1 MRGCVIDVDEPGSR
15 TEPFLAGGGQMGAL
29 IRAYDWSTSSLGPPE
44 NWPQSLRTVVR
55 LMLTTGNPIYV
66 FWGADS
72 ACLYNDAYA
81 RSIGPE
87 RHPSS
92 LGRPGLQV
100 WAEIWDIIGP
110 QIEQVMS
117 GRGATWHENHL
128 VPITRR
134 GRREDVYWTYSYS
147 PIDDETAPHG
157 IGGVLVVCAETTRE
171 VLAAR
176 RAAAER
182 DYFARLFE
190 QAPSFMAMLRGPEHR
205 FEKIN
210 PGYMKLIGHRDVIG
224 KTVAEALPDAVAS
237 GYLDLLDE
245 AYRTGNAYVG
255 SGAKYS
261 AQPVIGGPIDER
273 YIDFV
278 CQPIV
283 DPDGATTGIF
293 IEGFDVTGRKRVE
306 AELRDLNATLNLRI
320 EEATSK
326 LRASEALIQT
336 FFDHSSEC
344 HAVLAETREGS
355 FRYEEINPA
364 SLRLYGKTRTEVI
377 GRLTEDVV
385 GPEVGATLNQHFA
398 ACLSSGLPY
407 CYERIQGNKI
417 VEAVATP
424 VPEIPGHA
432 RHVVVSAR
440 DVTESRHLEEQL
452 RQAQKMEAIG
462 QLTGGLAHDFNNLLA
477 GILGSLELS
486 QRRLAEGRVDA
497 LGKYIDAAQGAA
509 RRAASLTQR
518 LLAFSR
524 RQTLD
529 ARAVNLNRVVAE
541 MEELIRRTVGPSI
554 HVEVIGA
561 SGLWPALVDPAQL
574 DSALLNLCIN
584 ARDAMPDGGRLTL
597 ETANKRIDDR
607 AAATHNLAAGQ
618 YVSLCVTD
626 TGTGMTSEIIARIF
640 DPFFTTKPL
649 GEGTG
654 LGLSMVYG
662 FTRQSGGEVRVYSE
676 LGKGTTMCLYLPRHT
691 GEAAADD
698 PVSTPAVSVSV
709 GNNQTVLVIDDEP
722 LLRMLIAEVLVDE
735 GYNVV
740 EAHDGPSGLKILQ
753 SSEPINL
760 LITDVGL
767 PGGMN
772 GRQVAEAARALRP
785 GLKMLFITGYAE
797 NSVLGNKLVE
807 PGMKV
812 LTKPFAA
819 DDLTRVVREL
829 IASA

>member
-1 MRGCVIDVDEPGSR
+1 MRGCVIDVDELDSR

-29 IRAYDWSTSSLGPPE
+29 MRAHDWSTSSLGPPE
-44 NWPQSLRTVVR
+44 NWQQSLRTVVR

-87 RHPSS
+87 RHPCS

-100 WAEIWDIIGP
+100 WAEIWHIIGP

-157 IGGVLVVCAETTRE
+157 IGGVLVVCAETTPE

-182 DYFARLFE
+182 DDFARLFA

-205 FEKIN
+205 FEKTN

-245 AYRTGNAYVG
+245 AYRTGKAYVG
-255 SGAKYS
+255 SGANYS

-273 YIDFV
+273 YVDFV
-278 CQPIV
+278 FQPIV

-293 IEGFDVTGRKRVE
+293 IEGFDVTGRKQVE

-320 EEATSK
+320 EEATRK
-326 LRASEALIQT
+326 LRATEALIQT

-344 HAVLAETREGS
+344 HAVLAETRDGR

-364 SLRLYGKTRTEVI
+364 TLRLYGKTRAEVI

-385 GPEVGATLNQHFA
+385 GPKMGATLNQHFA

-554 HVEVIGA
+554 HIEVIGA

-607 AAATHNLAAGQ
+607 AAVTHNLTAGQ

-626 TGTGMTSEIIARIF
+626 TGTGMTPEVIARIF

-698 PVSTPAVSVSV
+698 PASTPAASASV
-709 GNNQTVLVIDDEP
+709 GNNETVLVIDDEP
-722 LLRMLIAEVLVDE
+722 LLRMLIAEVLADE

-772 GRQVAEAARALRP
+772 GRQVAEAGRALRP

-829 IASA
+829 IASG